1 MLTPTFFEAMNGT
14 LFVLL
19 FFAVF
24 MFGVYIVKEV
34 AANGYNRTRL
44 QAAIAIIVTFFGD
57 AVIRGWVWHWRRL
70 ESAGRPNEWMEHHP
84 MLVVGLGVEIL
95 GIICVIRVFA
105 PDHWGRNIWLVST
118 LIAVGVTTFFMYL

>member
-1 MLTPTFFEAMNGT
+1 
-14 LFVLL
+14 
-19 FFAVF
+19 
-24 MFGVYIVKEV
+24 
-34 AANGYNRTRL
+34 
-44 QAAIAIIVTFFGD
+44 
-57 AVIRGWVWHWRRL
+57 
-70 ESAGRPNEWMEHHP
+70 